1 MKKAAALAVL
11 LMVLAG
17 MAAAL
22 ELTDRVGVGL
32 RADYL
37 TVRRFVSN
45 NFAFEVTGGYSKF
58 TNTAA
63 PADSDQTSY
72 GFGCLYANE
81 VFTNT
86 LLEFGAG
93 LQGWLGNDKGTPYTG
108 LSISP
113 FAGAEHFVSDHFAV
127 DFKVF
132 FAGYSSQIE
141 NGTRSTSFTFLNGN
155 LGAHVYF

>member
-1 MKKAAALAVL
+1 MKKMAALVVL

-37 TVRRFVSN
+37 TIRRFVSN

-58 TNTAA
+58 TTSGV
-63 PADSDQTSY
+63 ADSDQTSY

-81 VFTNT
+81 IFPNT

-93 LQGWLGNDKGTPYTG
+93 LQGWSGNDKGTPFTG

-141 NGTRSTSFTFLNGN
+141 SGTRSTGFTFLNGN

>member
-1 MKKAAALAVL
+1 MKKMTALAVL

-22 ELTDRVGVGL
+22 ELTDRVGIGL

-45 NFAFEVTGGYSKF
+45 NFAFDVTGGYSKL
-58 TNTAA
+58 TTSGL
-63 PADSDQTSY
+63 ADSDQTSY

-81 VFTNT
+81 VYPNT

-93 LQGWLGNDKGTPYTG
+93 LQGWSGNDKGTPYTG
-108 LSISP
+108 LSLNP
-113 FAGAEHFVSDHFAV
+113 FVGAEHFVSDHFAV